1 MRQPDKNCILF
12 FVKYP
17 EQGKVK
23 TRLSAEI
30 GAVAAVELY
39 RSFILDVLSMLEKS
53 GIQFQ
58 ICFSPE
64 NSREKFIEWLGDAY
78 SYMPQQGED
87 LGQRMENALRQAF
100 VQGFSRAV
108 LIGSDIPDLTVEL
121 MKEAFSSLRTHDAVI
136 GPAFDG
142 GYYLIGFNRD
152 TLLSEVFEGIEWS
165 TDTVF
170 AETLKRMEDA
180 DLKVHQL
187 PQRRDID
194 TLTDLR
200 NLYLGAQASCL
211 HNSITISYILKN
223 RQLRARLDQR

>member
-17 EQGKVK
+17 EQRKVK

-30 GAVAAVELY
+30 GAAAAVELY
-39 RSFILDVLSMLEKS
+39 RSFILDGLSMLEKS

-64 NSREKFIEWLGDAY
+64 NSREKFIEWLGNGY
-78 SYMPQQGED
+78 SYMPQKGED
-87 LGQRMENALRQAF
+87 LGERMEHAFRQAF

-108 LIGSDIPDLTVEL
+108 LIGSDIPDLTAEL
-121 MKEAFSSLRTHDAVI
+121 MDEAFSSLRTHDAMI
-136 GPAFDG
+136 GPALDG
-142 GYYLIGFNRD
+142 GYYLIGFNSN
-152 TLLSEVFEGIEWS
+152 TLLSEIFEGMEWS

-170 AETLKRMEDA
+170 AKTFARLEA
-180 DLKVHQL
+180 AGLKVHQL

-194 TLTDLR
+194 TLAD
-200 NLYLGAQASCL
+200 
-211 HNSITISYILKN
+211 LKN
-223 RQLRARLDQR
+223 LPL